1 MYSHVFCVEVR
12 KILYFCNLKK
22 ATISMAI
29 TDKQL
34 IADLSAGKYKPVYL
48 LTGEENYYIDVVSD
62 YFEENVIDPS
72 VRDFDFDLSNVS
84 YIASAGLRVL
94 VMASKLADKRGG
106 TMRLLHPVDEVMDIL
121 EMTGLTEVFSIER

>member
-1 MYSHVFCVEVR
+1 MDIEVASEEV
-12 KILYFCNLKK
+12 KVLF
-22 ATISMAI
+22 AI
-29 TDKQL
+29 E
-34 IADLSAGKYKPVYL
+34 GK
-48 LTGEENYYIDVVSD
+48 LTAQTSGELEAAIGKV
-62 YFEENVIDPS
+62 DPS